1 MYFFIKKLL
10 NFVKSQNFNQNDQ
23 QKNWLKQCLEW
34 KTKYDPVKKEF
45 YNKKNYVHP
54 YVFIRTL
61 SKKMKSNSVFVAD
74 CGGNII
80 VCNHSFE
87 TKKGQRYFTNNGNS
101 PMGFSF
107 SGAMGA
113 YFANTKRPVIC
124 VIGDGGMNM
133 NIQELQTIKNY
144 NIKGVINLGAKDKI
158 SKGKFLFKIGKKLNT
173 KRKFTFQNVE
183 NLNFPNL

>member
-1 MYFFIKKLL
+1 
-10 NFVKSQNFNQNDQ
+10 
-23 QKNWLKQCLEW
+23 
-34 KTKYDPVKKEF
+34 
-45 YNKKNYVHP
+45 
-54 YVFIRTL
+54 
-61 SKKMKSNSVFVAD
+61 MKSNSVFVAD

-133 NIQELQTIKNY
+133 NIKELQTIKNY

-183 NLNFPNL
+183 NLNLKAYRPKNMLMCVKKVEMLLKKPMPSIDEGINDLIINLKQKNVFG